1 MEKTSSADNV
11 SHVERSTAKNDL
23 MKEPVT
29 DEVVGYE
36 TNLDELPKGYY
47 TSKFFL
53 GSMLATALGLWAG
66 TCAFV
71 SDLTPES
78 DPHKHSSQKLT

>member
-1 MEKTSSADNV
+1 MEKTGNTDYVN
-11 SHVERSTAKNDL
+11 HVERSTTPNDL
-23 MKEPVT
+23 TKEPLT
-29 DEVVGYE
+29 EEVVGYE

-71 SDLTPES
+71 SYLS
-78 DPHKHSSQKLT
+78 WK